1 MALSGRLVLRGLIGR
16 GDGDLRGNAGG
27 TRGDDGSIVEMVG
40 VVGWRV
46 VATLMLMMERGRVG
60 DGWHM
65 HTRHVLSQ

>member
-1 MALSGRLVLRGLIGR
+1 
-16 GDGDLRGNAGG
+16 
-27 TRGDDGSIVEMVG
+27 MVG